1 VSGDWRRR
9 RSDESEE
16 FRREVEMREFRKER
30 EWGKGLCRGRGK
42 RFGVREDAQEAFGG
56 RDLRQRRGEST
67 ERERMKEKMGM
78 GRVEEGQT
86 WRRVKTQSSRRLS
99 VSVARYSTNNTREQ
113 SRAEQSRGEES
124 RGEQRRGEEPSF
136 GS

>member
-1 VSGDWRRR
+1 VQRK
-9 RSDESEE
+9 
-16 FRREVEMREFRKER
+16 RKEVWCSRGCAGGLRRKRSAAEERRVNR
-30 EWGKGLCRGRGK
+30 E
-42 RFGVREDAQEAFGG
+42 REDE
-56 RDLRQRRGEST
+56 GED
-67 ERERMKEKMGM
+67 GD